1 MDLRIQ
7 KTYKALTDT
16 FLELLEEKH
25 LEDITVEEL
34 CSRAMIRRATFY
46 KHFADKNDF
55 FVFLVREIQQKF
67 IDENLVNA
75 CAPHCNEGALRSFI
89 ELADMICEQIA
100 FNMQLSFKEIQR
112 GSAYFPVQPEI
123 AAHCFAGALVQT
135 VKWWVLQ
142 KNKISKEQLVEQLS
156 KLLFPL
162 FPAQS

>member
-1 MDLRIQ
+1 M
-7 KTYKALTDT
+7 
-16 FLELLEEKH
+16 FLL
-25 LEDITVEEL
+25 
-34 CSRAMIRRATFY
+34 
-46 KHFADKNDF
+46 
-55 FVFLVREIQQKF
+55 
-67 IDENLVNA
+67 
-75 CAPHCNEGALRSFI
+75 
-89 ELADMICEQIA
+89 LADMICEQIA

>member
-75 CAPHCNEGALRSFI
+75 ARLTVTKALSARLSNLCAN
-89 ELADMICEQIA
+89 
-100 FNMQLSFKEIQR
+100 
-112 GSAYFPVQPEI
+112 
-123 AAHCFAGALVQT
+123 T
-135 VKWWVLQ
+135 
-142 KNKISKEQLVEQLS
+142 KNS
-156 KLLFPL
+156 
-162 FPAQS
+162 